1 MKKNTVYCVLVL
13 VSLFNLFM
21 SCKQS
26 NGSGT
31 EENKILNISVK
42 ADSHV
47 KKLPSDFKLKRG
59 TVLSFSELNEE
70 MADME
75 FEIGYEIHKMFVGK
89 VGGIEITNTD
99 KYTFNAD
106 TAIFVTSKS
115 FDIKDELKLIF
126 LKVDGIQREIKNI
139 IDGGKTK
146 KQEVLVEV
154 KASPADAIVESEPP
168 LQNGNW
174 KLSKGMNKLILKIKK
189 GNDEKAYTINL
200 EKLDEDI
207 PTLKKITI
215 GDGTKEKNEI
225 TSLMNFTVPRDA
237 TEVKVEAETEPM
249 GATLNFTPTLEANK
263 LSLTGDETL
272 LKIEV
277 GSSEKKTEYQVK
289 VKKALS
295 PKTLIDTLYVFGGR
309 NEGKFLD
316 IDDATIT
323 RILNGE
329 KDIVLEI
336 AGPVANLVL
345 ASKTKELTLLEV
357 NGKRYEVRQN
367 DKNKSI
373 GTASL
378 VLPQKEETI
387 DVSVKVKDEE
397 DVVEF
402 SFKIKRTSQ
411 TVDVPVDKLYIRDNN
426 VIDTGE
432 VLPALFAG
440 TKVFMGSETTYLEV
454 RSNLNAIKQVIIDG
468 KSCEVENKKD
478 ENDVD
483 VWFSG
488 SFVSGVPAFPTPPN
502 PTKFKEV
509 TISIEPIDEETYH
522 SVSWTFKLIQ
532 DRKKSLDVD
541 FEINGKTSYELDYQF
556 FDDLEKDKNPSIS
569 VEGEFLNLKL
579 ILGSVT
585 AYSKIQ
591 SVKINNE
598 VRDENSFY
606 RKGTQTLLNHSVPL
620 TTEEKQ
626 IEIIITPSDSS
637 GYPEKTLKFKA
648 KGSGAAEKINPV
660 FEEISGDKNFPKVSF
675 LDKLTDGSKPLRK
688 VSKKE
693 ADILISLNAYE
704 YDFLCKEVL
713 INGKKTKINV
723 IFEPTGLLYKIKKSI
738 SVNDVSPIDVKI
750 EFIGKTAKN
759 LTWEFQV
766 QGGGDKPSLPQKI
779 AKLRINGRTSYGGY
793 NPLPQDFLEH
803 LTDGSNPEFE
813 FDGKSVFV
821 EAGSIEEDEI
831 KKVIFKMD
839 GEQKEEVIP
848 TQSGTQYFAGY
859 TFKVPD
865 LGSHLVELIIY
876 PKKEAYSPLS
886 YSFNVKS
893 TGKKLIM
900 PVSFSI
906 DNFDTKTGTK
916 EKVEKED
923 VIIAATCRQDLM
935 KEVKIGEKDSSGN
948 VINEK
953 IISINKVYTYGSNFY
968 YEASLEV
975 ALSPNVEK
983 HFVIKVIP
991 KEVEDYEEV
1000 SCDYYLQGTAIPNN
1014 NAEFVYG
1021 SGQNPGPV
1029 YETIEWLEGVM
1040 GKDATDYGAKTV
1052 ILKARTLSPRA
1063 KVKYQIVNPVEDKDI
1078 ASYTVQEMQNT
1089 LGHHESP
1096 IITLF
1101 DDKPTKIKVWV
1112 VAEDGNT
1119 TNEQRGRWGRI
1130 YNYVPLTYGYKDT
1143 TSGQEYTNKA
1153 YDLIELDKASI
1164 QSDKKVYLVFAP
1176 WKEEKGYT
1184 VVKEGLPAY
1193 QTAFVKLGLHQNEQE
1208 LYKTSID
1215 VSSLL
1220 GSTPSTLEAILNI
1233 KKGEKECLT
1242 YKVKIK
1248 LKE

>member
-1 MKKNTVYCVLVL
+1 MKKKVFYCVFFLLTLPIFFVA
-13 VSLFNLFM
+13 
-21 SCKQS
+21 CRQS
-26 NGSGT
+26 HGGGS
-31 EENKILNISVK
+31 EENKIVNISVK
-42 ADSHV
+42 ADAHV
-47 KKLPSDFKLKRG
+47 KKLPSDFKLKGG
-59 TVLSFSELNEE
+59 TTLSFSELNEE
-70 MADME
+70 MADML
-75 FEIGYEIHKMFVGK
+75 FETGYEIHKMFVGK
-89 VGGIEITNTD
+89 VGGIEITDTD
-99 KYTFNAD
+99 KYTFKED
-106 TAIFVTSKS
+106 TTIFVTSKS

-146 KQEVLVEV
+146 KGNVLVEV
-154 KASPADAIVESEPP
+154 KASPADATIESEPS

-174 KLSKGMNKLILKIKK
+174 KLVKGMNQLILKVKK

-200 EKLDEDI
+200 ERLDEDVPI
-207 PTLKKITI
+207 LKKLTI
-215 GDGTKEKNEI
+215 GDVTKEKNEI
-225 TSLMNFTVPRDA
+225 TSSMNFTVPSDA
-237 TEVKVEAETEPM
+237 TEVKVEVETEPS
-249 GATLNFTPTLEANK
+249 GATLNFTPAVVSNK
-263 LSLTGDETL
+263 LALVENETL
-272 LKIEV
+272 LKIEL

-289 VKKALS
+289 IKKALS
-295 PKTLIDTLYVFGGR
+295 PKALIDTLYIFGGR
-309 NEGKFLD
+309 KDGKFLD

-323 RILNGE
+323 KILNGE

-345 ASKTKELTLLEV
+345 ASKTKELTFLEI
-357 NGKRYEVRQN
+357 NGKRYEFRQN

-373 GTASL
+373 ATATL
-378 VLPQKEETI
+378 GLAKKEEAI

-402 SFKIKRTSQ
+402 SFKIKRSSQ

-468 KSCEVENKKD
+468 KLCEVSNKKD

-488 SFVSGVPAFPTPPN
+488 SFVSGVPAIPTPPN
-502 PTKFKEV
+502 PPTFKEV
-509 TISIEPIDEETYH
+509 SISIEPIDEETYH
-522 SVSWTFKLIQ
+522 SVLWTFKLIQ

-569 VEGEFLNLKL
+569 VEGNFLNLKL

-591 SVKINNE
+591 SVKINDE
-598 VRDENSFY
+598 VISEDKFY

-626 IEIIITPSDSS
+626 IEIVITPSDSS

-648 KGSGAAEKINPV
+648 KGSGVSEKMNPV
-660 FEEISGDKNFPKVSF
+660 FEEISGDKNFPKASF

-688 VSKKE
+688 IIAEK

-713 INGKKTKINV
+713 INGKKTKIKV

-738 SVNDVSPIDVKI
+738 PIDSAKPTDVKI
-750 EFIGKTAKN
+750 EFIGKSAEN

-766 QGGGDKPSLPQKI
+766 QGGGDKPSLPQKV
-779 AKLRINGRTSYGGY
+779 AKLRLNGRTSYGGY
-793 NPLPQDFLEH
+793 NPLPQDFVEH
-803 LTDGSNPEFE
+803 LIDGSNPKFE
-813 FDGKSVFV
+813 FDGKSVFAEV
-821 EAGSIEEDEI
+821 GSIEEDEI
-831 KKVIFKMD
+831 EKVIFKMD

-865 LGSHLVELIIY
+865 FNPHLVELTIF
-876 PKKEAYSPLS
+876 PKKDTYSPLS
-886 YSFNVKS
+886 YSFNIKS
-893 TGKKLIM
+893 SGKKLIM
-900 PVSFSI
+900 PIGFSI
-906 DNFDTKTGTK
+906 DNFDTKTGAK
-916 EKVEKED
+916 EKVGKED
-923 VIIAATCRQDLM
+923 VILAATCRQDLM
-935 KEVKIGEKDSSGN
+935 REVKIGEKDSSGT

-953 IISINKVYTYGSNFY
+953 TVPIKKVSTWGDNFY
-968 YEASLEV
+968 YESSLEV
-975 ALSPNVEK
+975 ALTADVEK
-983 HFVIKVIP
+983 HFVIRVIP
-991 KEVEDYEEV
+991 KEADDYDEV
-1000 SCDYYLQGTAIPNN
+1000 SCDYYLTGTAIPND
-1014 NAEFVYG
+1014 NAEFVFG

-1029 YETIEWLEGVM
+1029 YETIEWLEGVD
-1040 GKDATDYGAKTV
+1040 GKDPTDYGVKTV
-1052 ILKARTLSPRA
+1052 VLKAKTLSPRA
-1063 KVKYQIVNPVEDKDI
+1063 KVKYQIVNPIEDKDI
-1078 ASYTVQEMQNT
+1078 VGYTVQEMQNT
-1089 LGHHESP
+1089 SGHHESP
-1096 IITLF
+1096 AITLF

-1130 YNYVPLTYGYKDT
+1130 YNYVPLTYGYSDT
-1143 TSGQEYTNKA
+1143 TTGQEYTNKA
-1153 YDLIELDKASI
+1153 YDLIELDKTSI

-1184 VVKEGLPAY
+1184 VVNNDLPAY
-1193 QTAFVKLGLHQNEQE
+1193 QTTFVKLGLHQNEQE

-1220 GSTPSTLEAILNI
+1220 GGTPSTLEAILKI

-1248 LKE
+1248 VKE